1 MKHTAEIA
9 VRRTVI
15 QKNCGWNEN
24 KNSIQG
30 NERHSAFIF
39 MILPRLFFPGITP
52 VMPVAM
58 IAGSSIAMPHM
69 MNRFRAAI
77 ASWAPDNSTTT
88 CGQ

>member
-58 IAGSSIAMPHM
+58 IAGSSIAMSPYDEPLQGGDCLM
-69 MNRFRAAI
+69 G
-77 ASWAPDNSTTT
+77 S
-88 CGQ
+88 G